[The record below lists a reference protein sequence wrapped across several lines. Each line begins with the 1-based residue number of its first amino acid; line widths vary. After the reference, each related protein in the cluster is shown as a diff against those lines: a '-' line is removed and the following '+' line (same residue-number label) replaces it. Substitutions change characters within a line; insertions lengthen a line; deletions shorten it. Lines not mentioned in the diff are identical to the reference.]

1 MSHLKVVATVF
12 GLCLLCSLLYVVVKQ
27 NTSVPSE
34 QAPNSEEVESI
45 PSRNTTEGS
54 ALVTGKHEEESRLLQ
69 DIQTQLSFGPRYS
82 GMSGHTDVIEWI
94 TKELAT
100 STWNVEKQ
108 EWVHTQHDGEEFS
121 FVNIVSRFA
130 PEKTNRI
137 ILGAHYDSRAHA
149 DQDKN
154 YGDAPVPGAN
164 DSASGVAVLIE
175 VVRRLAQAE
184 VQPNVGVDVV
194 FFDAEEGDPR
204 LPTAGN
210 PWRPYGSEYFAHHVT
225 DFYGGNL
232 PEAGLIVDMVCDAN
246 LEFII
251 EGTSHRD
258 AKANTE
264 RVWSIGHAMYPEL
277 FSYGEFV
284 NIYDDHISLNA
295 VGIPSTLLIDFTYP
309 YWHTTRD
316 TIDKCSAKNMEKV
329 VEVVLAYVYSF

>member
-1 MSHLKVVATVF
+1 MSGLKVVATVI
-12 GLCLLCSLLYVVVKQ
+12 GLGLLCFLLYVAYTPKQ
-27 NTSVPSE
+27 NTSVPNE
-34 QAPNSEEVESI
+34 QSLNSEEEVSVQY
-45 PSRNTTEGS
+45 G
-54 ALVTGKHEEESRLLQ
+54 EENRLLQ
-69 DIQTQLSFGPRYS
+69 DIQTQLSFGSRYS
-82 GMSGHTDVIEWI
+82 GMPGHSEVIKWI
-94 TKELAT
+94 TNELAT
-100 STWNVEKQ
+100 STWTVEKQ
-108 EWVHTQHDGEEFS
+108 EWVHTQNDDEQFS
-121 FVNIVSRFA
+121 FVNIVGRFT

-164 DSASGVAVLIE
+164 DSASGVAVLLE
-175 VVRRLAQAE
+175 VVRILTQAD

-204 LPTAGN
+204 LPVQGN
-210 PWRPYGSEYFAHHVT
+210 PWRPYGSEYFAQHGT
-225 DFYGGNL
+225 DFYSSNL

-251 EGTSHRD
+251 EGTSYRD

-277 FSYGEFV
+277 FLYGESV
-284 NIYDDHISLNA
+284 DIYDDHVSLNA
-295 VGIPSTLLIDFTYP
+295 VGIPSTLLMDFTYP